1 MQIPLQQVDISDE
14 VVEFGIASR
23 CEVIDIP
30 VELAHL
36 FLDSLNPFLQD
47 RVEIGLS
54 LADLDFRVL
63 RFLIPV
69 LSLILDK
76 NVLVGALLV
85 NFLQMFVPMLD
96 KPALYVLFV
105 TVETLLF
112 DVCSNFWVLNKDLLE
127 EESLAKSESFD
138 FRNRNENEF
147 RLLVVTDVVITN
159 KRIVLHVYAELV
171 LCL

>member
-1 MQIPLQQVDISDE
+1 MQIPLQQVYVSDE

-36 FLDSLNPFLQD
+36 FLDSFNPFLQD
-47 RVEIGLS
+47 RVEMGLS
-54 LADLDFRVL
+54 LADLDFRIL
-63 RFLIPV
+63 RLLISI
-69 LSLILDK
+69 LSLILYK

-85 NFLQMFVPMLD
+85 NFLQMLVPMLD
-96 KPALYVLFV
+96 EPTFNVLLV

-112 DVCSNFWVLNKDLLE
+112 YVCSNFWILNKDLLE
-127 EESLAKSESFD
+127 EESLAECERFD
-138 FRNRNENEF
+138 FRDRNENEF

-159 KRIVLHVYAELV
+159 KRIVLHVYSKLV
-171 LCL
+171 LGL